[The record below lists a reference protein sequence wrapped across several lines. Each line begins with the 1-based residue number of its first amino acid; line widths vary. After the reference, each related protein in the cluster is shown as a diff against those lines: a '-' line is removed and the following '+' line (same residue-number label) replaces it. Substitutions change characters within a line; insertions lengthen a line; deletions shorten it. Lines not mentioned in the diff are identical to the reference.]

1 MSPVSSVIGIEI
13 ISKVVMSKVI
23 VSFVICSTNTS
34 GVRKLNQAASVVSD
48 REEYFLNYHSSV
60 QKLFADK

>member
-1 MSPVSSVIGIEI
+1 MSPVSSVISIEI

-23 VSFVICSTNTS
+23 VSFVILSHVQIQT
-34 GVRKLNQAASVVSD
+34 ASVVSD